1 MTHGEMVGIRLVV
14 MFTEREQM
22 VDTCMCMWKAKGQS
36 LQHSRYHSITGVGL
50 VAQEHRSIRWTM
62 GPYPS
67 DDHEVGWIH
76 HPDVS
81 WVMTHGACGDEMQT
95 DGGEYEHMEQYGRTI
110 HDICI
115 VRALVLYHC
124 V

>member
-22 VDTCMCMWKAKGQS
+22 VDTCMCMWKAKGQP
-36 LQHSRYHSITGVGL
+36 LQHSRYHSTPCVGL

-67 DDHEVGWIH
+67 EVKR
-76 HPDVS
+76 
-81 WVMTHGACGDEMQT
+81 M
-95 DGGEYEHMEQYGRTI
+95 DGSVIQMSRGS
-110 HDICI
+110 
-115 VRALVLYHC
+115 
-124 V
+124 